1 MSEDI
6 LQPETWRERDES
18 SDSEPVLSLFKQFL
32 HCKLRNPFIPLKD
45 QRCQP
50 EALKRSND
58 VVTIDALVSPRA
70 LLWLHGVHF
79 IKRSDLQSTG
89 GWAIGNN
96 RRFGTNLISPEFI
109 GNSWTCPQVYR
120 VGDAVMRLDARCTML
135 LDFFQDQPPLGQAST
150 TQFAILHIRHCS
162 HLLVLASQRSD
173 EATCVVLTPSL
184 DRDYPYTTHAA
195 FTIPPPEKVHLR

>member
-32 HCKLRNPFIPLKD
+32 HCKLRDPFIPLKD

-70 LLWLHGVHF
+70 LLWLHGVYF

-120 VGDAVMRLDARCTML
+120 VGDAVMHDARCFSIFSRTNRRL
-135 LDFFQDQPPLGQAST
+135 AKHPRLSSRYYIFDTARTSWSWPPNGVTRL
-150 TQFAILHIRHCS
+150 
-162 HLLVLASQRSD
+162 LAS
-173 EATCVVLTPSL
+173 
-184 DRDYPYTTHAA
+184 
-195 FTIPPPEKVHLR
+195 F